1 MSISSIALLPINPA
15 YLPACPWLGRCTR
28 TLIAD
33 GCASCRFSSASFN
46 SNGEQPDPAAGL
58 HLVAINF
65 CEAAC

>member
-1 MSISSIALLPINPA
+1 MSISSIALLPIDPA
-15 YLPACPWLGRCTR
+15 HLLGCPWLGRCTR

-33 GCASCRFSSASFN
+33 GCASCRFSSAGFN